1 MSNEENFALVRR
13 FNQVFKADDDL
24 TVLDEILA
32 PDFVA
37 HNGDEEVRGPDGW
50 RRFVLDTRKEGGD
63 IETGIDELIGD
74 DSLVAERWWMRGT
87 AGGSATFSG
96 RGVTMHRI
104 VNGRLQ
110 ENWAVYQPED

>member
-37 HNGDEEVRGPDGW
+37 HNGDEEVRGPDGG
-50 RRFVLDTRKEGGD
+50 RRFVLDTRKVGGD
-63 IETGIDELIGD
+63 IETGIDELIGN
-74 DSLVAERWWMRGT
+74 DSLVAERWWMRGS
-87 AGGSATFSG
+87 AGDGAAIRG
-96 RGVTMHRI
+96 HGVTIHRI
-104 VNGRLQ
+104 VNGKLQ
-110 ENWAVYQPED
+110 ENWAVYQAES